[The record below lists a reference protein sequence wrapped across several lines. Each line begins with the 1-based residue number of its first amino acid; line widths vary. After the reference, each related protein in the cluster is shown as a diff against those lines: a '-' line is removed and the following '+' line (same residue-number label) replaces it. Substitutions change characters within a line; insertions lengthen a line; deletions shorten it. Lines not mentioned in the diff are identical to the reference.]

1 MRVSTPYLAT
11 LPAQRR
17 ACKNEPWF
25 VFEAHENPLTGGLSA
40 NRGVSSTIAML
51 CPIGGRCQ
59 DDPGTN
65 PPHRSATHAKQT
77 EFRLLLRLCGAAVGS
92 SDDLKHVA
100 VRILEVDAAS
110 AIIAVDL
117 AAALL
122 NGVSPILDPALADAA
137 EDLVEIVL
145 SR

>member
-1 MRVSTPYLAT
+1 
-11 LPAQRR
+11 
-17 ACKNEPWF
+17 
-25 VFEAHENPLTGGLSA
+25 
-40 NRGVSSTIAML
+40 ML

-145 SR
+145 ADQEGVVLWSDLAFGLKKVERYAVVEFHYEER